1 MVEKMTAV
9 WLIILTIIVC
19 ASVPAILIYL
29 TTEPH
34 PTTQEAAKMLFYDLF
49 DPNEVGLSK
58 GNVNFAEQYH

>member
-29 TTEPH
+29 TTIPH
-34 PTTQEAAKMLFYDLF
+34 KAQEAAKMLLF
-49 DPNEVGLSK
+49 PLAQNAPAYLGLYSD
-58 GNVNFAEQYH
+58 

>member
-29 TTEPH
+29 TTTPH
-34 PTTQEAAKMLFYDLF
+34 KTLTAKMIMFPIAQIDVSYLAMKTDY
-49 DPNEVGLSK
+49 
-58 GNVNFAEQYH
+58 QR